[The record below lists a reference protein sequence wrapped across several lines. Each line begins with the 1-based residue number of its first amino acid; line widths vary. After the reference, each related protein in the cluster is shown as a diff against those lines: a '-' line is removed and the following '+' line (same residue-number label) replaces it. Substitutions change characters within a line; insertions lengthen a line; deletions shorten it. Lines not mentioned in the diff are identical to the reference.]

1 MEHIT
6 PLPFHERLKYEREQ
20 RGWSQEYLAGKV
32 GSDPKTVDGGRGA
45 RDDLKLKI
53 AESWLNSSAL
63 MPEN

>member
-32 GSDPKTVDGGRGA
+32 GSDPKDGGTVGEGR
-45 RDDLKLKI
+45 
-53 AESWLNSSAL
+53 ETTSSSKSQKAG
-63 MPEN
+63 